1 MTYCAALFL
10 REGLVFLSDTRT
22 NAGLDNISNFSKMH
36 VVRAAGDRMLTLL
49 TAGNLAISQSVMSLL
64 QEGMDAGDSG
74 DSLLTVPTMFRA
86 AQLVGN
92 VIRQVHET
100 DGPSLEAHG
109 VRFDV
114 SFILGGQIAGRPMR
128 LFEIYAAGNFIEAT
142 TDRPFLQIGEHKYG
156 KPILDRVLTHDAAL
170 ADGVKL
176 VLISMDSTLR
186 SNLTVGLPIDLLVQR
201 RDTLDVAHRCRIT
214 EEDDYFATI
223 RRQWS
228 EALRM
233 AYQSLPNPAWLS

>member
-36 VVRAAGDRMLTLL
+36 VVRAPGDRMMTLL

-64 QEGMDAGDSG
+64 QEGMDAGDSA

-92 VIRQVHET
+92 AIRQVHAT

-156 KPILDRVLTHDAAL
+156 KPILDRVLTHDSSL

-186 SNLTVGLPIDLLVQR
+186 SNLTVGMPIDLLVQR
-201 RDTLDVAHRCRIT
+201 RDTLAVAHRGRIT
-214 EEDDYFATI
+214 EEDDYFAAI

-233 AYQSLPNPAWLS
+233 AYQSLPNPAWLT